1 MPTPG
6 VTENVNK
13 TLILRAGN
21 CLWGKHLD
29 KLLGETHE
37 SGYDKTQEGFVWGWD
52 FLKGRIRS
60 EVEGEEEAG
69 EKASK
74 MEKAS
79 MESIPALPL
88 NRRTRPWNHT
98 STPNRA
104 VMKNSPPVR

>member
-79 MESIPALPL
+79 MGRGDQPHFQTSKVGQRRALG
-88 NRRTRPWNHT
+88 
-98 STPNRA
+98 
-104 VMKNSPPVR
+104 

>member
-60 EVEGEEEAG
+60 EVEGEEEGRSSDDVFMRDFVKWGAQVRQFFFFFPPS
-69 EKASK
+69 KAFYSRQ
-74 MEKAS
+74 A
-79 MESIPALPL
+79 
-88 NRRTRPWNHT
+88 
-98 STPNRA
+98 
-104 VMKNSPPVR
+104 KN